1 MDGHSKLEFIDMKKT
16 NITSIL
22 LSLHRFDKT
31 VKTNIQDRQN
41 GNLQNKTR
49 TKQEKKGS
57 IVAGSG
63 NLQRFLSFFLFILRA
78 FKFGRAAE
86 KNRKGSS
93 HIFKGLKKQTKQT
106 YV

>member
-41 GNLQNKTR
+41 GNLQNKTG
-49 TKQEKKGS
+49 TKQEKKKGS

-63 NLQRFLSFFLFILRA
+63 NLQKFLSFFLISI
-78 FKFGRAAE
+78 E
-86 KNRKGSS
+86 S
-93 HIFKGLKKQTKQT
+93 
-106 YV
+106 V

>member
-41 GNLQNKTR
+41 GNLQNKTG
-49 TKQEKKGS
+49 TKQEKKKAAS
-57 IVAGSG
+57 LLVLEIYK
-63 NLQRFLSFFLFILRA
+63 NFCPFFLFILRA
-78 FKFGRAAE
+78 FNLGVLQRRTGRVQVTY
-86 KNRKGSS
+86 
-93 HIFKGLKKQTKQT
+93 LK
-106 YV
+106 V